1 MKHSPAARLIASCLL
16 YTPALFAAESAAPR
30 RFAAPDVSS
39 AATPGTAS
47 GIGQVMLALV
57 LVLAAVFAAAW
68 LIKRMRGFTAGG
80 TDGIE
85 VVAQAPVGP
94 KERVVIVRVA
104 GARLL
109 LGVAAGHVSLLQTLP
124 VEPEAAPPPTG
135 NSSPLP
141 PKFTEL
147 LRRSLGK

>member
-1 MKHSPAARLIASCLL
+1 MKHSLAVRLIAACLL
-16 YTPALFAAESAAPR
+16 YTPALFAAEAEAPR
-30 RFAAPDVSS
+30 RFAAPDAVS
-39 AATPGTAS
+39 ATTPGTAS

-57 LVLAAVFAAAW
+57 LVLAAVFAVAW

-80 TDGIE
+80 AHGIE
-85 VVAQAPVGP
+85 VVSQAAVGP

-109 LGVAAGHVSLLQTLP
+109 LGVAAGQVNLLQTLP
-124 VEPEAAPPPTG
+124 AEPESA
-135 NSSPLP
+135 LP
-141 PKFTEL
+141 PVNNPPVPPRFTEL